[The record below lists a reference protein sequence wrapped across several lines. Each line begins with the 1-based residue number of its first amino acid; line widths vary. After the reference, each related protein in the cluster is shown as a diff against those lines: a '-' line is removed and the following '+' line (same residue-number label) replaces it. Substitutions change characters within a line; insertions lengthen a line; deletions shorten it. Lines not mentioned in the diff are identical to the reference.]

1 VAFLEDYDMHAAH
14 WLTQGVDL
22 WLNNPRAPQEASGTS
37 GMKAGINGVPSVSI
51 LDGWWAEAAGRANGW
66 AFGGDAEAPDADA
79 RDAAELYRLI
89 EETIV
94 PLYYDRDSGDI
105 PRGWLEVV
113 RQAIRTVTP
122 AFSGRRMMKEYVE
135 LMYIPAALGAIGS
148 RKS

>member
-1 VAFLEDYDMHAAH
+1 
-14 WLTQGVDL
+14 
-22 WLNNPRAPQEASGTS
+22 
-37 GMKAGINGVPSVSI
+37 MKAGINGVPSVSI